1 MCGIF
6 CSNSNDS
13 VKKDIIKGL
22 HFLEYRGYDSAGL
35 AFIQKNKLKVI
46 KALGK
51 VSNLEEKMNSTIDDG
66 KIGIGHTR
74 WATHGKVTLNNSHP
88 ISNQEIAVVHNGII
102 ENYKEIKNKL
112 IKLNYE
118 FKGDTDTEVIL
129 NLLQYYIDSK
139 SNYLEAFKKTI
150 SDIEGNYAIS
160 VIFFHEKNNIF
171 CTKNGSPLSIGL
183 GESGNYV
190 ASDINTLTFFVE
202 KIITLEDG
210 DIAIIAKDDYKI
222 FDSNNNAVKRNIQE
236 FTKKEEDNELSG
248 FPNYMLKEINDQP
261 RILKKIIQNIISEK
275 ENKNLSSI
283 NWANVSRISIVACG
297 SSYNAGMVAKYWF
310 ENYAK
315 IPVEIDFASEFKA
328 RNIIYD
334 KDAAYVFISQSGE
347 TLDTLV
353 ALKEAQK
360 HNVITIGLVNNL
372 NSSIANLAEYIV
384 AIEAGI
390 EISVASTKSF
400 IAQLM
405 KLLNIVLIASI
416 EKKLM
421 SKDACDELLK
431 KINNEINTLDG
442 LLEINKKI
450 EEISQSISKAKNII
464 FIGRNYMYPI
474 CLEGALKLKELS
486 YLPVFACAAG
496 ELKHGSIALIDE
508 NSLIIALA
516 PENSTHQKMISNIEE
531 VKTRGSKVVLL
542 TDSTNDFEVEHML
555 NIPKSSEILTPLL
568 YTVPLQLFAYQV
580 ALNLGKN
587 VDRPRNLAKSV
598 TVE

>member
-6 CSNSNDS
+6 CSNSNNG

-22 HFLEYRGYDSAGL
+22 YFLEYRGYDSAGL
-35 AFIQKNKLKVI
+35 AFIQKDQLKVI
-46 KALGK
+46 KALGE
-51 VSNLEEKMNSTIDDG
+51 VSNLEEKINSTVDDG

-74 WATHGKVTLNNSHP
+74 WATHGKVILNNSHP

-139 SNYLEAFKKTI
+139 SSYLEAFKKTI
-150 SDIEGNYAIS
+150 NDIKGNYAIS

-183 GESGNYV
+183 GKSGNYV

-202 KIITLEDG
+202 KIITLEDR

-222 FDSNNNAVKRNIQE
+222 FDSNNNAVKRSIQK
-236 FTKKEEDNELSG
+236 FIKKEENNELGG
-248 FPNYMLKEINDQP
+248 FSNYMLKEINDQP
-261 RILKKIIQNIISEK
+261 RILKKIIQNILSKK

-310 ENYAK
+310 ETYAK
-315 IPVEIDFASEFKA
+315 ISVEIDFASEFKT

-334 KDAAYVFISQSGE
+334 KDAVYIFISQSGE

-360 HNVITIGLVNNL
+360 HNVTTIGLVNNL
-372 NSSIANLAEYIV
+372 NSSIASLAKYIV

-405 KLLNIVLIASI
+405 KLLNIVLIAST

-421 SKDACDELLK
+421 SKDACDDLLK
-431 KINNEINTLDG
+431 KINSEINTLDG

-496 ELKHGSIALIDE
+496 ELKHGSIALIDDD
-508 NSLIIALA
+508 SLIIALA

-542 TDSTNDFEVEHML
+542 TDSTNDFEVEHIL
-555 NIPKSSEILTPLL
+555 NIPKTSEILTPLI
-568 YTVPLQLFAYQV
+568 
-580 ALNLGKN
+580 
-587 VDRPRNLAKSV
+587 
-598 TVE
+598 

>member
-6 CSNSNDS
+6 CSNSNDG

-35 AFIQKNKLKVI
+35 AFIQKAQLKVI

-51 VSNLEEKMNSTIDDG
+51 VSNLEEKINSTIDDG

-74 WATHGKVTLNNSHP
+74 WATHGKVSLNNSHP

-102 ENYKEIKNKL
+102 ENYKEIKNRL
-112 IKLNYE
+112 TKLNYE

-139 SNYLEAFKKTI
+139 CSYLEAFKKTI
-150 SDIEGNYAIS
+150 NEIEGNYAVS
-160 VIFFHEKNNIF
+160 VIFFHEKNTIF

-190 ASDINTLTFFVE
+190 ASDVNTLTFFVE

-210 DIAIIAKDDYKI
+210 DIAVIAKDDYQI
-222 FDSNNNAVKRNIQE
+222 FNNNNAVKRSIQK
-236 FTKKEEDNELSG
+236 FTKKEEDNELGG

-261 RILKKIIQNIISEK
+261 RILKKIIQNIISKK

-283 NWANVSRISIVACG
+283 KWANVSKISIVACG

-334 KDAAYVFISQSGE
+334 KDAVYIFISQSGE

-353 ALKEAQK
+353 ALKEALK

-372 NSSIANLAEYIV
+372 NSSIANLAKYIV

-405 KLLNIVLIASI
+405 KLLNIVLIAST

-431 KINNEINTLDG
+431 KINSEINALDG

-496 ELKHGSIALIDE
+496 ELKHGSIALIDDS
-508 NSLIIALA
+508 SLIIALA
-516 PENSTHQKMISNIEE
+516 PENDTHQKMISNIEE
-531 VKTRGSKVVLL
+531 VKTRGSKVILL
-542 TDSTNDFEVEHML
+542 TDSTNDFEVEHTL
-555 NIPKSSEILTPLL
+555 NIPKCSEILTPLL

>member
-6 CSNSNDS
+6 CSNSNNG

-22 HFLEYRGYDSAGL
+22 YFLEYRGYDSAGL
-35 AFIQKNKLKVI
+35 AFIQKDQLKVI
-46 KALGK
+46 KALGE
-51 VSNLEEKMNSTIDDG
+51 VSNLEEKINSTVDDG

-74 WATHGKVTLNNSHP
+74 WATHGKVILNNSHP

-139 SNYLEAFKKTI
+139 SSYLEAFKKTI
-150 SDIEGNYAIS
+150 NDIKGNYAIS

-183 GESGNYV
+183 GKSGNYV

-202 KIITLEDG
+202 KIITLEDR

-222 FDSNNNAVKRNIQE
+222 FDSNNNAVKRSIQK
-236 FTKKEEDNELSG
+236 FIKKEENNELGG
-248 FPNYMLKEINDQP
+248 FSNYMLKEINDQP
-261 RILKKIIQNIISEK
+261 RILKKIIQNILSKK

-310 ENYAK
+310 ETYAK
-315 IPVEIDFASEFKA
+315 ISVEIDFASEFKT

-334 KDAAYVFISQSGE
+334 KDAVYIFISQSGE

-360 HNVITIGLVNNL
+360 HNVTTIGLVNNL
-372 NSSIANLAEYIV
+372 NSSIASLAKYIV

-405 KLLNIVLIASI
+405 KLLNIVLIAST

-421 SKDACDELLK
+421 SKDACDDLLK
-431 KINNEINTLDG
+431 KINSEINTLDG

-496 ELKHGSIALIDE
+496 ELKHGSIALIDDD
-508 NSLIIALA
+508 SLIIALA

-542 TDSTNDFEVEHML
+542 TDSTNDFEVEHIL
-555 NIPKSSEILTPLL
+555 NIPKTSEILTPLI

>member
-6 CSNSNDS
+6 CSNSNDG

-35 AFIQKNKLKVI
+35 AFIQNDQLKII

-51 VSNLEEKMNSTIDDG
+51 VSNLEEKINNTIDDS

-74 WATHGKVTLNNSHP
+74 WATHGKVSLNNSHP

-102 ENYKEIKNKL
+102 ENYKEIKNNL
-112 IKLNYE
+112 LKLNYE

-139 SNYLEAFKKTI
+139 SDYLEAFKKTI
-150 SDIEGNYAIS
+150 NDIKGHYAIS
-160 VIFFHEKNNIF
+160 VIFLHEKNTIF

-183 GESGNYV
+183 GESGNYI
-190 ASDINTLTFFVE
+190 ASDVNTLTFFVE

-210 DIAIIAKDDYKI
+210 DVAIIAKDDYKI
-222 FDSNNNAVKRNIQE
+222 FDSSNNAIKRNIQK
-236 FTKKEEDNELSG
+236 FTKKEEDNELGG

-261 RILKKIIQNIISEK
+261 RILKKIIQNIISKK

-283 NWANVSRISIVACG
+283 NWVNVSKISIVACG

-310 ENYAK
+310 ETYAK
-315 IPVEIDFASEFKA
+315 VPVEIDFASEFKA

-334 KDAAYVFISQSGE
+334 KDAVYIFISQSGE

-360 HNVITIGLVNNL
+360 HDVTTIGLVNNL
-372 NSSIANLAEYIV
+372 NSSIANLTKYVV

-405 KLLNIVLIASI
+405 KLLNIVLTAST

-421 SKDACDELLK
+421 SKDDCDELLK
-431 KINNEINTLDG
+431 KINSEINALDG

-450 EEISQSISKAKNII
+450 EEISQAISKAKNII

-496 ELKHGSIALIDE
+496 ELKHGSIALIDSD
-508 NSLIIALA
+508 SLIIALA
-516 PENSTHQKMISNIEE
+516 PENDTHQKMISNIEE

-542 TDSTNDFEVEHML
+542 TDSTNDFEVEHTL
-555 NIPKSSEILTPLL
+555 NVPKCTEILAPLL

>member
-6 CSNSNDS
+6 CSNSNDG

-35 AFIQKNKLKVI
+35 AFIQNDQLKII

-51 VSNLEEKMNSTIDDG
+51 VSNLEEKINNTIDDS

-74 WATHGKVTLNNSHP
+74 WATHGKVSLNNSHP

-102 ENYKEIKNKL
+102 ENYKEIKNNL
-112 IKLNYE
+112 LKLNYE

-139 SNYLEAFKKTI
+139 SDYLEAFKKTI
-150 SDIEGNYAIS
+150 NDIKGHYAIS
-160 VIFFHEKNNIF
+160 VIFLHEKNTIF

-183 GESGNYV
+183 GESGNYI
-190 ASDINTLTFFVE
+190 ASDVNTLTFFVE

-210 DIAIIAKDDYKI
+210 DVAIIAKDDYKI
-222 FDSNNNAVKRNIQE
+222 FDSSNNAIKRNIQK
-236 FTKKEEDNELSG
+236 FTKKEEDNELGG

-261 RILKKIIQNIISEK
+261 RILKKIIQNIISKK

-283 NWANVSRISIVACG
+283 NWVNVSKISIVACG

-310 ENYAK
+310 ETYAK
-315 IPVEIDFASEFKA
+315 VPVEIDFASEFKA

-334 KDAAYVFISQSGE
+334 KDAVYIFISQSGE

-360 HNVITIGLVNNL
+360 HDVTTIGLVNNL
-372 NSSIANLAEYIV
+372 NSSIANLTKYVI

-405 KLLNIVLIASI
+405 KLLNIVLTAST

-421 SKDACDELLK
+421 SKDDCDELLK
-431 KINNEINTLDG
+431 KINSEINALDG

-450 EEISQSISKAKNII
+450 EEISQAISKAKNII

-496 ELKHGSIALIDE
+496 ELKHGSIALIDSD
-508 NSLIIALA
+508 SLIIALA
-516 PENSTHQKMISNIEE
+516 PENDTHQKMISNIEE

-542 TDSTNDFEVEHML
+542 TDSTNDFEVEHTL
-555 NIPKSSEILTPLL
+555 NVPKCTEILAPLL